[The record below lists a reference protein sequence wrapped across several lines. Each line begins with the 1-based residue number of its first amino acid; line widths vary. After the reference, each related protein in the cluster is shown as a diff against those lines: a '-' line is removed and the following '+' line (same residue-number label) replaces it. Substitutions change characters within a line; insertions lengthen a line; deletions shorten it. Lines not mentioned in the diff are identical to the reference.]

1 MLNISNEKIA
11 YENISK
17 LVDKN
22 NLLKRKIEDCK
33 LNDNTQEFKLKYEK
47 EFKSKLDLQL
57 DVQRLSHTNQD
68 LSEENKS
75 YESEI
80 I

>member
-1 MLNISNEKIA
+1 MLNITNEKIA

-17 LVDKN
+17 LIDEN

-33 LNDNTQEFKLKYEK
+33 LNDCTQEFKLKFEK
-47 EFKSKLDLQL
+47 EFKAKLDLEI
-57 DVQRLSHTNQD
+57 DVQRLSHTNQE

-80 I
+80 Y